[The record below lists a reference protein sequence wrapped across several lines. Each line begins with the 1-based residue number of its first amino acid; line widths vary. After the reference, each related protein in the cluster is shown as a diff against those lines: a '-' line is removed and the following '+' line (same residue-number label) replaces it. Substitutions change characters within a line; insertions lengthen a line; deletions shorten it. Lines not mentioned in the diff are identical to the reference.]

1 MKQSM
6 TIGLAML
13 AGAVFGAAAIQ
24 ALHAQAKPPIY
35 VVTEIDASN
44 LDSYLKEYAPKA
56 QEIIRSH
63 GGRVLAA
70 GQNVTTLE
78 GERVKPRV
86 AITSWDSMDKIQ
98 AWRNSAE
105 FKANRQ
111 TGEKYAKFRS
121 FTAEGSAQ

>member
-1 MKQSM
+1 MKQSI
-6 TIGLAML
+6 TIGLAMI
-13 AGAVFGAAAIQ
+13 AGAVFGGAAIQ

-35 VVTEIDASN
+35 VVTEIDPSN

-56 QEIIRSH
+56 QQIIRSH

-70 GQNVTTLE
+70 GQDVTTLE

-86 AITSWDSMDKIQ
+86 AITSWDSMDKVQ
-98 AWRNSAE
+98 AWRNSTE

-111 TGEKYAKFRS
+111 TGEKFAKFRS
-121 FTAEGSAQ
+121 FTVEGSAQ

>member
-1 MKQSM
+1 MKQSI
-6 TIGLAML
+6 TIGLAMI
-13 AGAVFGAAAIQ
+13 AGAVFGGAAIQ

-35 VVTEIDASN
+35 VVTEIDPSN

-56 QEIIRSH
+56 QQIIRSH

-70 GQNVTTLE
+70 GQDVTTLE

-86 AITSWDSMDKIQ
+86 AITSWDSMDKVQ
-98 AWRNSAE
+98 AWRNSTE

-111 TGEKYAKFRS
+111 TGEKFAKFRS
-121 FTAEGSAQ
+121 FTVDGSAQ